1 MNNRRHNLKPYTG
14 EVDSRLLMWCE
25 KFGFD
30 TNELRED
37 EAGVLYVI
45 EDVDPGFYHPDQ
57 RYQMTTR
64 LRIVD
69 LDEVSE

>member
-1 MNNRRHNLKPYTG
+1 
-14 EVDSRLLMWCE
+14 MWCE